1 MTTIV
6 TRAGKGSALTHNE
19 LDTNFTNLNTDKVE
33 ASGDSMTGD
42 LSFGDNVKAKFGA
55 GDDLQI
61 YHTGSASFVK
71 DAGTGNLN
79 ICGTDINFLTGDESE
94 YLATFATNGGCLL
107 RYDNAL
113 KLATTSTGVNV
124 TGTLTADGLTVD
136 GVSGNMASFN
146 GTLGNVTINADGA
159 ALSFTRPSASYIRAS
174 DASGSLYLDTGG
186 STRSVTIS
194 ANKDVSFYEDT
205 GTTAKLFWDASAESL
220 GIGTTSPDAVL
231 EVDGSASTDGILIT
245 NPLSGSFYNAKV
257 EFRRDSTLG
266 GAKIQ
271 TERNS
276 AGGVGLSFNVTADNT
291 AELNGTYSQAMTLDR
306 SGNLLFSNADTV
318 IGTNT
323 SDSADTGAIYL
334 CGGGNQTVGRGA
346 NIRVHGNEDTPAG
359 DVYIYS
365 GNVAGSDI
373 LLSAYSSTS
382 TIQFATN
389 NTEAARFDSSGN
401 LLIGY
406 TSSNGAYKLQVN
418 SQIFATSATIAT
430 SDGRY
435 KENVVPLS
443 GALDLVAQLNPVQF
457 DWKEHPVHN
466 FDRDSS
472 TVGFIAQE
480 VQSVLADK
488 PYLNS
493 IVKRNECV
501 IEPQETDDDGNV
513 IKDAVTEEFFGIA
526 EGNMVAL
533 LTKAIQ
539 ELKAEFDAYKEAH
552 P

>member
-1 MTTIV
+1 MIEVGTSPSTIDI
-6 TRAGKGSALTHNE
+6 N
-19 LDTNFTNLNTDKVE
+19 
-33 ASGDSMTGD
+33 
-42 LSFGDNVKAKFGA
+42 
-55 GDDLQI
+55 
-61 YHTGSASFVK
+61 
-71 DAGTGNLN
+71 AGTIDGTVIGGSSAAAGTFTTGQFNTSLN
-79 ICGTDINFLTGDESE
+79 VDGT
-94 YLATFATNGGCLL
+94 
-107 RYDNAL
+107 
-113 KLATTSTGVNV
+113 V
-124 TGTLTADGLTVD
+124 TADGLTVD
-136 GVSGNMASFN
+136 SATGSIIQTNDALGSLEIKAGQASTTTGESKLVLRALNAASGTTYSRAEVASVS
-146 GTLGNVTINADGA
+146 A
-159 ALSFTRPSASYIRAS
+159 AGGDVDLFLRTTT
-174 DASGSLYLDTGG
+174 DASGPQNRLKIDSEGD
-186 STRSVTIS
+186 I
-194 ANKDVSFYEDT
+194 SFYEDT

-220 GIGTTSPDAVL
+220 GIGTSSPDAVL